1 MTLLVEPDTLTRV
14 TATHHQIPM
23 PAMPPPGPYSTARRS
38 PGGTIALVVVGLIA
52 TAALIVGIIGLTRDN
67 SNPGVAPPAAAPEA
81 PAFSAAEA
89 TAAKQRVCA
98 VFEQTNQAV
107 NVATNA
113 PLGSE
118 PAGVRAGG
126 RAAVMGAALALTRA
140 LTDATPVDVK
150 DKANG
155 LADAYVDYALTAFAE
170 RPSDTSAVE
179 SARTELQSA
188 CA

>member
-1 MTLLVEPDTLTRV
+1 MTLLLEPDTLTGV
-14 TATHHQIPM
+14 TATHHQIPT

-38 PGGTIALVVVGLIA
+38 PGGAIALVVVGLIA
-52 TAALIVGIIGLTRDN
+52 TAALIVGIVGLTRDN
-67 SNPGVAPPAAAPEA
+67 SAPASEASVAPEV
-81 PAFSAAEA
+81 PAFSAAEVS
-89 TAAKQRVCA
+89 AAKDKVCA

-126 RAAVMGAALALTRA
+126 RAAVTSAALALTRA
-140 LTDATPVDVK
+140 VSDATPADVK

-155 LADAYVDYALTAFAE
+155 LADAYMDYALTAFAE

-179 SARTELQSA
+179 SARVELQSA